1 MADVPTLLFVCTGNF
16 CRSPMAATLAR
27 NVLAGRAEAVD
38 VLSAGLLQGGQPA
51 NGEAVKPM
59 KRRGLDLITHRSRL
73 DLVWPDLA
81 RQQATT

>member
-38 VLSAGLLQGGQPA
+38 VLSAFKVA
-51 NGEAVKPM
+51 N
-59 KRRGLDLITHRSRL
+59 RQT
-73 DLVWPDLA
+73 A
-81 RQQATT
+81 RP